1 MSKENPQL
9 LYVAGPNG
17 AGKSTF
23 SEALSNPGAIIFDV
37 DKVIARI
44 EAQSPGMPMKKVYDT
59 ATQEFFNQANEAV
72 RQKQH
77 FTLETNFRD
86 KELVDIVAQF
96 KRRGYTTNM
105 IYLTLD
111 SIEQSIFRVNKR
123 VLSGGHFVDH
133 KNILL
138 NYDEGLQYLE
148 RYADS
153 FDNLEIVDGSKDF
166 SEFKSLL
173 SIKQQEL
180 IYLSTNLPASVEQTI
195 INIADRYRN
204 NSRNE
209 DNDEEQGWD
218 YRPGR

>member
-1 MSKENPQL
+1 MSNNPQL

-23 SEALSNPGAIIFDV
+23 SKELSNPGAIIFDV

-44 EAQSPGMPMKKVYDT
+44 EAQSPGMPKKKVYDT

-72 RQKQH
+72 RQRQH

-105 IYLTLD
+105 VYLTLD
-111 SIEQSIFRVNKR
+111 SIEQSIYRVNKR
-123 VLSGGHFVDH
+123 VLNGGHFVDH
-133 KNILL
+133 KNIQL

-148 RYADS
+148 RYAGS

-166 SEFKSLL
+166 SEFKSIL

-180 IYLSTNLPASVEQTI
+180 IYLSTNLPTSIEQTV
-195 INIADRYRN
+195 INIASHYRDN
-204 NSRNE
+204 PRNE
-209 DNDEEQGWD
+209 DNDEEQDLG
-218 YRPGR
+218 YRRGR

>member
-1 MSKENPQL
+1 MSNNPQL

-23 SEALSNPGAIIFDV
+23 SKELSNPGAIIFDV

-44 EAQSPGMPMKKVYDT
+44 EAQSPGMPKKKVYDT

-72 RQKQH
+72 RQRQH

-86 KELVDIVAQF
+86 KELVDIATQF

-105 IYLTLD
+105 VYLTLD
-111 SIEQSIFRVNKR
+111 SIEQSIYRVNKR
-123 VLSGGHFVDH
+123 VLNGGHFVDH
-133 KNILL
+133 KNIQL
-138 NYDEGLQYLE
+138 NYDEGLLYLE

-166 SEFKSLL
+166 SEFKSIL

-180 IYLSTNLPASVEQTI
+180 IYLSTNLPTSVEQTV
-195 INIADRYRN
+195 INIANRYRGN
-204 NSRNE
+204 PRNE
-209 DNDEEQGWD
+209 DNDEEQDSG
-218 YRPGR
+218 YSRGR